1 MRTGNPLVVLFS
13 FLQHSSAKG
22 FSWWL
27 SGKESTCSVQEIWV
41 RPLVQKDP
49 TCCGATKLVCHNYRA
64 CTLEPT
70 CGNCWNRV
78 PRLLNLRA
86 LDPTLCTREVISVRS
101 TRTATK
107 SSPHQPQLETSPNS
121 KKDSAQPKK
130 KNPSAEWTKGWSGH
144 SMDLFIT
151 PFMGKPPF
159 GLIVSGCRHKPV
171 SIRCSI

>member
-64 CTLEPT
+64 CALEPT

-130 KNPSAEWTKGWSGH
+130 KKSICRMNKGMKWTLH
-144 SMDLFIT
+144 
-151 PFMGKPPF
+151 
-159 GLIVSGCRHKPV
+159 GLIYHTFHGKA
-171 SIRCSI
+171 SIWTDSLWL

>member
-1 MRTGNPLVVLFS
+1 MRTGNMLVVLFS

-27 SGKESTCSVQEIWV
+27 SGKESTCSMQEIWV

-49 TCCGATKLVCHNYRA
+49 TCCGATKLVCHNYRPCA
-64 CTLEPT
+64 LEPT

-130 KNPSAEWTKGWSGH
+130 KKSICRMNKGMKWTLH
-144 SMDLFIT
+144 
-151 PFMGKPPF
+151 
-159 GLIVSGCRHKPV
+159 GLIYHTFHGKA
-171 SIRCSI
+171 SIWTDSLWL